1 MVSPYINRF
10 IQPDTLIPSP
20 ANPQTWNRYSY
31 VMNSPVNFNDPSGH
45 VSQKSLHFDGD
56 GVLAM
61 AAYGVTFSGSWSS
74 SNMAMAAQAVRDV
87 AKKLSD
93 TLEKFDPAG
102 SFQKVYEGMDFKW
115 DPSCEKC
122 GGGGAYTPTTHQVI
136 FASLPASTIETGGYK
151 TPELAFMEGRN
162 NVVHELGHAFAQK
175 WYYKDNS
182 GYDPTGPYATLPYS
196 LVNNNDGFYP
206 SPDEA
211 KLTWRQHPYP
221 CDTTISNPYCGNED
235 YADMFL
241 GWTYGKWASN
251 EVGMGREKHMN
262 DSMPNWVLFL
272 NGH

>member
-1 MVSPYINRF
+1 MILDTFLNASKL
-10 IQPDTLIPSP
+10 TLI
-20 ANPQTWNRYSY
+20 
-31 VMNSPVNFNDPSGH
+31 H
-45 VSQKSLHFDGD
+45 VILIFGLTGLITAALFLLQRMICISFSKTTGWK
-56 GVLAM
+56 GVYLTAWI
-61 AAYGVTFSGSWSS
+61 G
-74 SNMAMAAQAVRDV
+74 
-87 AKKLSD
+87 
-93 TLEKFDPAG
+93 
-102 SFQKVYEGMDFKW
+102 
-115 DPSCEKC
+115 
-122 GGGGAYTPTTHQVI
+122 TP
-136 FASLPASTIETGGYK
+136 
-151 TPELAFMEGRN
+151 
-162 NVVHELGHAFAQK
+162 VHELGHAFAQK

-272 NGH
+272 NEH